1 MSLLN
6 ENVIPGNHGT
16 IFETNAI
23 EEHDVE
29 RVKMLIEQVDGVKDA
44 IVNRDQHP
52 VTVTVHTSK
61 LVKIIDIENEA
72 KKSTFHVIPKSIF
85 SL

>member
-6 ENVIPGNHGT
+6 ENVIPGDHGT
-16 IFETNAI
+16 IFETNAKEDYDLNRI
-23 EEHDVE
+23 
-29 RVKMLIEQVDGVKDA
+29 KGIIEQIDGIKDVL
-44 IVNRDQHP
+44 INKDEYP

-61 LVKIIDIENEA
+61 LVNIHEIENEV
-72 KKSTFHVIPKSIF
+72 KKTTFHVIPKSIF